1 MDEQARLAE
10 LDAENAEPLVETA
23 LETEYVDRLE
33 RYLDAEHDEA
43 VPIENPRAFE
53 RGDGVRAV
61 SFESETTVA
70 DRPALAVT
78 VHVDDGAVVQATAE
92 RRGPDVDGT
101 VELLF
106 PAEIAPDPAEA
117 VRDLFEARGQ
127 SVSVTVDESGDV
139 TAYAIEA

>member
-1 MDEQARLAE
+1 MDEQARLTK
-10 LDAENAEPLVETA
+10 LDDENAGRLVETV
-23 LETEYVDRLE
+23 LEAEYVARLE

-43 VPIENPRAFE
+43 VPTENPRAFK

-61 SFESETTVA
+61 SFETETTVA

-78 VHVDDGAVVQATAE
+78 VHVDDGAVVQTTAE
-92 RRGPDVDGT
+92 RRGSDVDGT

-106 PAEIAPDPAEA
+106 PAEIAPDPAEV
-117 VRDLFEARGQ
+117 VRNLFEPRGQ

-139 TAYAIEA
+139 TAYAIEV